1 MDKTNEQRAEQRLNY
16 RWPVKFTQDNKE
28 KVFPGQIVDISSH
41 GIAFLCHADEN
52 CPHPGQQLTAN
63 FAVPHFDPDNS
74 FDTVLFNRTGC
85 VHRLDTLSS
94 RINRVVVRFAEPLFF
109 KPGEQ
114 EISESDLQKRLEAK
128 ALSIVENEEK
138 VKVYD
143 EALTRAEEQIR
154 FYAETNA
161 KAQAYA
167 KSETQARVKAEAR
180 AKSEAKLR
188 AKAEKQA
195 KTEAERRA
203 YVEAQ
208 AQKKN
213 KLHTEEI
220 TRIKEENARAIAQ
233 VKDDMAETIA
243 KIEQELKSM
252 GITKIRIT
260 NKPPIKDVV
269 LEKVDKFVKDRSKI
283 F

>member
-1 MDKTNEQRAEQRLNY
+1 MENINEQRAEQRLSY

-28 KVFPGQIVDISSH
+28 KVFPGQIVDVSSQ

-52 CPHPGQQLTAN
+52 CPYPGQYLTAN
-63 FAVPHFDPDNS
+63 FAVPHFDSGNP
-74 FDTVLFNRTGC
+74 FDTVLFKRTGY
-85 VHRLDTLSS
+85 VHRLDALSS
-94 RINRVVVRFAEPLFF
+94 RIHRVVVRFTEPLFF

-114 EISESDLQKRLEAK
+114 EISESDLQNRLEAK
-128 ALSIVENEEK
+128 ALSIVKTEEK

-154 FYAETNA
+154 FYAETNV
-161 KAQAYA
+161 KAQAFA

-203 YVEAQ
+203 KIEAQ
-208 AQKKN
+208 IQKKD
-213 KLHTEEI
+213 KLHAEEI
-220 TRIKEENARAIAQ
+220 ARIKDEKDRAIAQ
-233 VKDDMAETIA
+233 VKAETAETIA
-243 KIEQELKSM
+243 KIEEKLRSM
-252 GITKIRIT
+252 GIDKIKIT
-260 NKPPIKDVV
+260 DKQPIKDAV

>member
-1 MDKTNEQRAEQRLNY
+1 MEKTNEQRAEQRLNY

-28 KVFPGQIVDISSH
+28 KVFPGQIVDVSSQ
-41 GIAFLCHADEN
+41 GMAFLCHADEN
-52 CPHPGQQLTAN
+52 RPHPGQYLTAN
-63 FAVPHFDPDNS
+63 FAVPHFDRGNS
-74 FDTVLFNRTGC
+74 FDTVLFKRTGY

-94 RINRVVVRFAEPLFF
+94 RIHRIVVRFTEPLFF

-114 EISESDLQKRLEAK
+114 DISESDLQNRIEAQ
-128 ALSIVENEEK
+128 ALSIVKTEEK

-143 EALTRAEEQIR
+143 EALTRAEEQIK
-154 FYAETNA
+154 FYTETNV
-161 KAQAYA
+161 KTQALV

-203 YVEAQ
+203 IIEAQ
-208 AQKKN
+208 AKEKD
-213 KLHTEEI
+213 KLYAEEI
-220 TRIKEENARAIAQ
+220 ARIKDEKDRSIAQ
-233 VKDDMAETIA
+233 VKTEMAQTIA
-243 KIEQELKSM
+243 KIEEKLRLM
-252 GITKIRIT
+252 GIDNIKIT
-260 NKPPIKDVV
+260 GKQPIRDVV

>member
-1 MDKTNEQRAEQRLNY
+1 MEKTNEQRAEQRLSY

-28 KVFPGQIVDISSH
+28 KVFPGQIIDVSSQA
-41 GIAFLCHADEN
+41 IAFLCQADET
-52 CPHPGQQLTAN
+52 CPHPGQYLTAN
-63 FAVPHFDPDNS
+63 FAVPHFDRGNS
-74 FDTVLFNRTGC
+74 FDTVLFKRTGL

-94 RINRVVVRFAEPLFF
+94 RIHRVVVRFTEPLFF

-114 EISESDLQKRLEAK
+114 EISESDLQNRLEAQ
-128 ALSIVENEEK
+128 ALSIVKSEEK

-143 EALTRAEEQIR
+143 EALTRAEEQVR
-154 FYAETNA
+154 FYAETNV
-161 KAQAYA
+161 KAQAFA
-167 KSETQARVKAEAR
+167 KSETQARAKAEAR

-203 YVEAQ
+203 KIEAQ
-208 AQKKN
+208 AQKKD
-213 KLHTEEI
+213 KLYAEEI
-220 TRIKEENARAIAQ
+220 ARIKDEKARAIAQ
-233 VKDDMAETIA
+233 VKAETAEIIA
-243 KIEQELKSM
+243 KIEQELRTM
-252 GITKIRIT
+252 GIDKINIT
-260 NKPPIKDVV
+260 DKQPIRDVV

>member
-1 MDKTNEQRAEQRLNY
+1 MEEAAEQRAEQRLNY
-16 RWPVKFTQDNKE
+16 RWPVQFTQDNQE
-28 KVFPGQIVDISSH
+28 EAFPGQIVDVSSR

-52 CPHPGQQLTAN
+52 CPYTGQYLTTN
-63 FAVPHFDPDNS
+63 FAVPYFDRSNS
-74 FDTVLFNRTGC
+74 FDTVLFNRSGYVQRLDELSSQ
-85 VHRLDTLSS
+85 VHR
-94 RINRVVVRFAEPLFF
+94 IVVCFEEPLFF

-114 EISESDLQKRLEAK
+114 GISESDLQNRIEAQ
-128 ALSIVENEEK
+128 ALSIVKTEEK

-143 EALTRAEEQIR
+143 EALTRAEEQIK
-154 FYAETNA
+154 FYTETNV
-161 KAQAYA
+161 KTQALV

-203 YVEAQ
+203 IIEAQ
-208 AQKKN
+208 AKEKD
-213 KLHTEEI
+213 KLYAEEI
-220 TRIKEENARAIAQ
+220 ARIKDEKDRSIAQ
-233 VKDDMAETIA
+233 VKTEMAQTIA
-243 KIEQELKSM
+243 KIEEKLRLM
-252 GITKIRIT
+252 GIDNIKIT
-260 NKPPIKDVV
+260 GKQPIRDVV